1 MNNPHFVVLF
11 HQVNYP
17 LAAQMTRH
25 LVRGGFTFALVCEDE
40 LKPGESLA
48 TKLEQDTRPL
58 LLMVSDNFLKDSSC
72 VANLL
77 PALQKRDPSEI
88 QIIVL
93 TEGFPDESA
102 EPVPTRLDRV
112 GQILHYINYWQ
123 DQYLQLRKIRPDQIE
138 DATQHDALVKQVR
151 KIAFEIGN
159 LIEFLREQQ
168 TYSWEALTANHYEL
182 FFRKSG
188 NISLHQDFKT
198 DHPFLEEDEHLEDR
212 IRESLENMRKE
223 ENKQEQESD
232 LVVELPVREQTE
244 NGQSDSSHAQAN
256 PEHELLKKLIAY
268 KNGMEEED
276 EELEEDDDDW
286 DEEEDYPESKDGGDP
301 EDESEEKVGPIIA
314 LPQRNLAH
322 LKRLVEHDPE
332 NIPARLDLASQ
343 LAEDDQY
350 FNETTT
356 HLEEVLRLDPKNA
369 RAFALLGQLSG
380 QYKETK
386 LAIRYYEKALESDPT
401 YGLAHLGLGR
411 ILLNDPEQI
420 DRALDHLSDAKSLLP
435 DHNEALTLYGNAL
448 ISVGKLKKA
457 SKVFK
462 KLLKLDPENETV
474 KATLADLYYQIGDRI
489 KAVQVHRHQQD
500 SELHQ
505 PDTGW
510 PDKQYMMDVLDEEED
525 TEPVR
530 LESTPAKPSIKA
542 VQTTE
547 TLTILITGATSG
559 IGRATARVLAKAGH
573 RLILTGRREERLHT
587 LHEELKNEFNAD
599 VFPLSFD
606 VRQEAVTR
614 QMMKALPESWTNVDI
629 LINNAGL
636 ASGLAPIH
644 EGDIDDWDRM
654 IDTNIKG
661 LLYMTRAI
669 SPGMVKRKKGQI
681 INICSTAGKETYPQ
695 GNVYC
700 ATKFAVEAL
709 TRSMRQDLFPYGIRV
724 GQISPGHVEETEF
737 AITRFHGDT
746 QKADIYSDFNP
757 LTSTDVANAIY
768 FMISQPP
775 HVNIQDILM
784 MGTQQ
789 GSPTMIDRSGRIYDQ
804 D

>member
-48 TKLEQDTRPL
+48 NRIAGDTRPL
-58 LLMVSDNFLKDSSC
+58 LLMVSDNFLKDSAC

-77 PALQKRDPSEI
+77 PVLQQRDPSEI

-93 TEGFPDESA
+93 TEGFPEASS

-123 DQYLQLRKIRPDQIE
+123 DQYLRLRKIRPDQIE
-138 DATQHDALVKQVR
+138 DKPEHEALVKQVR

-188 NISLHQDFKT
+188 NISLHPDFKAE
-198 DHPFLEEDEHLEDR
+198 HPFLEEDEHLEDR
-212 IRESLENMRKE
+212 IRESMEKVRKE
-223 ENKQEQESD
+223 EFPQEED
-232 LVVELPVREQTE
+232 PELKVEIPIREQAE
-244 NGQSDSSHAQAN
+244 NGHADSSSGAAN

-268 KNGMEEED
+268 KNGLEEEEPSFEEED
-276 EELEEDDDDW
+276 EDDDW
-286 DEEEDYPESKDGGDP
+286 DEEEDHHETHDAVEP
-301 EDESEEKVGPIIA
+301 EDAGEEAGGSIIA
-314 LPQRNLAH
+314 LPQRNLTH

-332 NIPARLDLASQ
+332 NIPARLDLAAL

-350 FNETTT
+350 FNETTN

-380 QYKETK
+380 QYKEDK

-411 ILLNDPEQI
+411 ILLHDPNQI

-435 DHNEALTLYGNAL
+435 NHIEALTLYGNAL
-448 ISVGKLKKA
+448 VSVGKLKKA
-457 SKVFK
+457 TKTFK
-462 KLLKLDPENETV
+462 KLLKLDPENESI
-474 KATLADLYYQIGDRI
+474 KSTLADLYYQIGDRI
-489 KAVQVHRHQQD
+489 KAVQVHRLPKE
-500 SELHQ
+500 SEPEQH
-505 PDTGW
+505 DTGW
-510 PDKQYMMDVLDEEED
+510 PEELLALDLED
-525 TEPVR
+525 EPIIPTTEPVQR
-530 LESTPAKPSIKA
+530 PDVPIKSNPE
-542 VQTTE
+542 QQ

-559 IGRATARVLAKAGH
+559 IGRATARVLARAGH

-587 LHEELKNEFNAD
+587 LHEELQKEFHAD
-599 VFPLSFD
+599 IFPLSFD
-606 VRQEAVTR
+606 IRQEAVTR
-614 QMMKALPESWTNVDI
+614 QMMKALPESWTHVDV

-644 EGDIDDWDRM
+644 EGDIEAWDRL

-661 LLYMTRAI
+661 LLYMTRSI
-669 SPGMVKRKKGQI
+669 SPGMVRRKRGQI
-681 INICSTAGKETYPQ
+681 INICSTAGKETYPN

-709 TRSMRQDLFPYGIRV
+709 TRSMRQDLHPFGIRV

-737 AITRFHGDT
+737 AITRFHGDAE
-746 QKADIYSDFNP
+746 KANIYTDFNP
-757 LTSTDVANAIY
+757 LTSSDVANAIY

-775 HVNIQDILM
+775 HVNIQDIIM

-789 GSPTMIDRSGRIYDQ
+789 GSATRIDRSGRIYDQ